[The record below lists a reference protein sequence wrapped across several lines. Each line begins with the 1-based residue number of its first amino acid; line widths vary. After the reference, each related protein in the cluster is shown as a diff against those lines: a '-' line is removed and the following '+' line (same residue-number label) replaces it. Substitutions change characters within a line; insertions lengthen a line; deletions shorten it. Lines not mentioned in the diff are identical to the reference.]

1 MLQDSPHLTVF
12 TEGSLKF
19 GWDDNS
25 DPVTYLNFSKASGL
39 LPQSVLL
46 SKLYRADQQI
56 PRRLQTDSLLGIG
69 CNSRL
74 GIPTKRVGSW
84 TCTAQHKVFAAA
96 RRVIKVGGR

>member
-46 SKLYRADQQI
+46 RNCTQLTSRYYIDC
-56 PRRLQTDSLLGIG
+56 RLIHCLALDVTLGWESLKKELGLGPALPNIKSLL
-69 CNSRL
+69 L
-74 GIPTKRVGSW
+74 QDV
-84 TCTAQHKVFAAA
+84 
-96 RRVIKVGGR
+96 